1 MLPDQWQFRLWFER
15 CVRPYACT
23 LRADWLSKVDAAQ
36 VGVRG
41 KLYCERKITG
51 SMTQSTMSKLHT
63 HYDNLKVARD
73 APPEVI
79 RAAYKTLCHKFH
91 PDRHSGSEKATH
103 AFQLINTAYEVL
115 SDPASRS
122 HHDAWIAKQESIQL
136 SSIQSPS
143 RSASGLKAWDGQE
156 RRRRSLRGST
166 SPAADRLW
174 HEFSESVSRPAVT
187 VALWASIG
195 LVGAM
200 LVVLHQL

>member
-1 MLPDQWQFRLWFER
+1 
-15 CVRPYACT
+15 
-23 LRADWLSKVDAAQ
+23 
-36 VGVRG
+36 
-41 KLYCERKITG
+41 
-51 SMTQSTMSKLHT
+51 MTSSNMSKLHT

-91 PDRHSGSEKATH
+91 PDRHGGSEKATH

-115 SDPASRS
+115 SDPASRL

-136 SSIQSPS
+136 ASIQSPT
-143 RSASGLKAWDGQE
+143 RSASSLKAWDGRE
-156 RRRRSLRGST
+156 RRRRSVRGIA
-166 SPAADRLW
+166 SPIVDPLW
-174 HEFSESVSRPAVT
+174 HEISERVGRPVVT
-187 VALWASIG
+187 MALWASIG